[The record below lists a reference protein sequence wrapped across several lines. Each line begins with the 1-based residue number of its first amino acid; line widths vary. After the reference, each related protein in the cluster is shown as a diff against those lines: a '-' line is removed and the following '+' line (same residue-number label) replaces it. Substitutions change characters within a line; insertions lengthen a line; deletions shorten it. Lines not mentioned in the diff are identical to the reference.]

1 MDASTQ
7 SILEKCAI
15 DAGFSDT
22 RGLQG
27 DWLVFE
33 AHAAPISIALAVSQD
48 DQYLIGTNHSGVGHE
63 YSSILEKSL
72 LCLPGYDCFVV
83 SGFSELFRVVQRMW
97 ELSKSLP
104 EGPLER
110 YNQEIE
116 RIEFSSTEALRLEK
130 KRVGQ
135 QIFRKALI
143 GYWEGRCAVTKT
155 ESLDLLIASHIIPW
169 SECES
174 DSERL
179 NVHNGIL
186 LVATLDAAFDR
197 GLITFMDCG
206 KIQISRSLSNKDR
219 LAAGITEGMQLSRLT
234 DGMQDRLLWHRKNAF
249 RE

>member
-15 DAGFSDT
+15 DAGFSVT
-22 RGLQG
+22 RDSQG

-33 AHAAPISIALAVSQD
+33 AHAAPISIALTVSPD
-48 DQYLIGTNHSGVGHE
+48 DQYLVGTNHSGVGHE
-63 YSSILEKSL
+63 YSSILKKSL

-83 SGFSELFRVVQRMW
+83 GGFSELFRVVQRMR
-97 ELSKSLP
+97 ELSVSLP

-110 YNQEIE
+110 YNQEIG
-116 RIEFSSTEALRLEK
+116 RINLSSTEALGLK
-130 KRVGQ
+130 KERVGQ

-143 GYWEGRCAVTKT
+143 GYWEGRCAITET
-155 ESLDLLIASHIIPW
+155 ESLKLLVASHIIPW

-186 LVATLDAAFDR
+186 LVATLDAAFDC

-206 KIQISRSLSNKDR
+206 KIQISRNLPYNDR
-219 LAAGITEGMQLSRLT
+219 LAAGIAEGMRLSRLN
-234 DGMQDRLLWHRKNAF
+234 DEMRNRLLWHRENIF